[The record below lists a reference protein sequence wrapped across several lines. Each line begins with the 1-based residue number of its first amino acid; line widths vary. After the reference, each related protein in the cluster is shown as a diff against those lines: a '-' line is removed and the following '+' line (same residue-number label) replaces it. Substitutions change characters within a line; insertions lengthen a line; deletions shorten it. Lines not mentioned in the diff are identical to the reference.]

1 MSVGSW
7 NVLSQRS
14 SLSRVAYSACGFL
27 EGLRLGA
34 CQWPANGQQGKLQ
47 SFICEQDVI
56 SALIIARQA
65 IQQPSQHL
73 LQIWCSF
80 SETFSLPLLTRSNPT
95 RPQTDLKEL
104 FEQLEHPV
112 PYRRCIARPVW
123 VACCSQLCC
132 IVHVGIKTSGPSPL
146 QRN

>member
-65 IQQPSQHL
+65 L
-73 LQIWCSF
+73 KFNVTQITTNASRRT
-80 SETFSLPLLTRSNPT
+80 SRPHPTTFSTPFADMVLLLRNV
-95 RPQTDLKEL
+95 L
-104 FEQLEHPV
+104 
-112 PYRRCIARPVW
+112 IAPPHQV
-123 VACCSQLCC
+123 QPD
-132 IVHVGIKTSGPSPL
+132 KTPD
-146 QRN
+146 